1 MEKHHF
7 RLCYL
12 EPRIRLTALCSA
24 YAGIHPVGYFYD
36 GESHDFWE
44 AVFVLKGRAG
54 VTAGE
59 KIYSLNAG
67 QMIFHP
73 PGEFHRLWNEGE
85 DYLRIAIISFA
96 VDKFPIEKHTIC
108 TFNSKEKVFFTVRE
122 IRKHFKTNGI
132 FVVEVLSK
140 EHTSAAQKAIGKI
153 EELFLELWDSCEKE
167 ENESANNVNKDRL
180 SELYSVAVAVMK
192 NNIGER
198 LSAADIASACGM
210 SVSTMQKL
218 FFRYTGIG
226 MMKYYEGVRMQH
238 ARMLLN
244 NGRSVKEVA
253 LTLGYSD
260 QNYFSTAYKRYFGAS
275 PQKSIPHK

>member
-7 RLCYL
+7 SLCYL

-24 YAGIHPVGYFYD
+24 YACIHPVGYSYD

-44 AVFVLKGRAG
+44 AVFILKGRAG
-54 VTAGE
+54 ITAGE
-59 KIYSLNAG
+59 KIYSLNEG

-122 IRKHFKTNGI
+122 IRKHFKTDGI

-140 EHTSAAQKAIGKI
+140 EHTSAAQKAVGNI
-153 EELFLELWDSCEKE
+153 ESLFLELLDSYAKE
-167 ENESANNVNKDRL
+167 DQENVNKDRL
-180 SELYSVAVAVMK
+180 SELYSSAVSLMK
-192 NNIGER
+192 SNIGVR
-198 LSAADIASACGM
+198 LSAYDIASCCGM

-218 FFRYTGIG
+218 FCRYTGIG

-244 NGRSVKEVA
+244 NGYSVKETA
-253 LTLGYSD
+253 LALGYAD

-275 PQKSIPHK
+275 PQKSIPHKKA